1 MGKIMSNRE
10 TINISINS
18 KLINAMNIV
27 SSAQGIHVSSF
38 IEKCILECLKKGG
51 LTDEDINRLNE
62 Q

>member
-1 MGKIMSNRE
+1 MSNRE

-62 Q
+62 K